1 MKRAL
6 FLLLPLF
13 AGGLAFAE
21 TAAPAASTTATPAA
35 ASEAAAPSAA
45 AAEEACVD
53 PELKKKLI
61 AQKRQRRSN
70 EREFVR
76 QNRHELTAFGGYYV
90 SDLYD
95 GTFVVGGMYTFHVTD
110 DVGIEANAAY
120 SRVRSPVGRKLEAD
134 RGITLLPAEDRVVLA
149 FTNIVWSPF
158 HGKFNFFTNAIVHF
172 DLYGVAGVGII
183 DNSTSFGVAGQF
195 GLGARLLFG
204 RAFALRVDLRDN
216 IFRTQ
221 ILTTRTIQND
231 ISLTLGLSLFLPVGL

>member
-1 MKRAL
+1 MRSA
-6 FLLLPLF
+6 LLLVLL
-13 AGGLAFAE
+13 LASTARAE
-21 TAAPAASTTATPAA
+21 TAAPAPDPDES
-35 ASEAAAPSAA
+35 
-45 AAEEACVD
+45 CVD

-61 AQKRQRRSN
+61 AQKRDRRSN

-95 GTFVVGGMYTFHVTD
+95 GTFVVGGMYTFHVTE
-110 DVGIEANAAY
+110 DVAIEANAAY
-120 SRVRSPVGRKLEAD
+120 SRVRSPVGKRLEQD
-134 RGITLLPAEDRVVLA
+134 RGITLLPKDDRVILA
-149 FTNIVWSPF
+149 FTNVVWSPF
-158 HGKFNFFTNAIVHF
+158 HGKFNFFTNLVVHF

-183 DNSTSFGVAGQF
+183 DNSTSFGVAGQL

-204 RAFALRVDLRDN
+204 RAVALRVDLRDN

-221 ILTTRTIQND
+221 ILTTRTYQND

>member
-1 MKRAL
+1 MRRIGLAT
-6 FLLLPLF
+6 LLLCAHAL
-13 AGGLAFAE
+13 AE
-21 TAAPAASTTATPAA
+21 TPPAAPAGAT
-35 ASEAAAPSAA
+35 AAAPAVASGD
-45 AAEEACVD
+45 EACVD
-53 PELKKKLI
+53 QELKKKLI
-61 AQKRQRRSN
+61 AQKRERRSN

-95 GTFVVGGMYTFHVTD
+95 GTFVVGGAYTFHVTD

-120 SRVRSPVGRKLEAD
+120 SRVRSPVGKKIELD
-134 RGITLLPAEDRVVLA
+134 RGITLLPKEDRVVLA
-149 FTNIVWSPF
+149 FTNLVWSPF

-172 DLYGVAGVGII
+172 DIYGVAGVGII
-183 DNSTSFGVAGQF
+183 DNSTSFGVAGQL

-204 RAFALRVDLRDN
+204 RAFALRLDLRDN

-221 ILTTRTIQND
+221 ILTTRTYQND

>member
-1 MKRAL
+1 MKTRAL
-6 FLLLPLF
+6 LLL
-13 AGGLAFAE
+13 LALSSSGVAIAE
-21 TAAPAASTTATPAA
+21 TAAPAAP
-35 ASEAAAPSAA
+35 AAAPSAA
-45 AAEEACVD
+45 ESSAASAATAEEACVD

-120 SRVRSPVGRKLEAD
+120 SRVRSPVGKKLEAD
-134 RGITLLPAEDRVVLA
+134 RGITLLPAEDRVILA

-172 DLYGVAGVGII
+172 DIYGVAGVGII
-183 DNSTSFGVAGQF
+183 DNSTSFGVAGQL

>member
-1 MKRAL
+1 MRRIGLAT
-6 FLLLPLF
+6 LLLCAHAL
-13 AGGLAFAE
+13 AE
-21 TAAPAASTTATPAA
+21 TPPAPAAATAT
-35 ASEAAAPSAA
+35 ASGDES
-45 AAEEACVD
+45 CVD
-53 PELKKKLI
+53 QELKKKLI
-61 AQKRQRRSN
+61 AQKRERRSN

-95 GTFVVGGMYTFHVTD
+95 GTFVVGGAYTFHVTD

-120 SRVRSPVGRKLEAD
+120 SRVRSPVGKKIELD
-134 RGITLLPAEDRVVLA
+134 RGITLLPKEDRVVLA
-149 FTNIVWSPF
+149 FTNLVWSPF

-172 DLYGVAGVGII
+172 DIYGVAGVGII
-183 DNSTSFGVAGQF
+183 DNSTSFGVAGQL

-204 RAFALRVDLRDN
+204 RAFALRLDLRDN

-221 ILTTRTIQND
+221 ILTTRTYQND